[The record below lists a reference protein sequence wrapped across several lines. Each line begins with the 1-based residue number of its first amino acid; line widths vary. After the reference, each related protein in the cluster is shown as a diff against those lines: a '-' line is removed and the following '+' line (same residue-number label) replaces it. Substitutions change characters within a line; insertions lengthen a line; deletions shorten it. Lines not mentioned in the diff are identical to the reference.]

1 MELKS
6 GVDGVLMELNWLDV
20 MLVIVAMIQLGV
32 VGFNVFVMLNVAKLV
47 LDNLVMSS
55 HMIVLIT

>member
-6 GVDGVLMELNWLDV
+6 GVDGVLVELNWFDV

-55 HMIVLIT
+55 HIIVLIT

>member
-20 MLVIVAMIQLGV
+20 MLVIVVMIQLGV